1 MKNVKTDILW
11 RVYLV
16 YFGMLLFGLAIILKV
31 IQIQFVEGNELLAK
45 AQKQSMK
52 YFMVEAIRGN
62 ICADDGSL
70 LATSVPIFNIRMD
83 VASPLITNT
92 EFNNNVGELSK
103 KLANLFGDKTSYQ
116 YKKNL
121 IQARRRGN
129 RYYLIKRN
137 VTYEQLKKLRT
148 FPIFEKGKYHGGLI
162 ITPKVKR
169 AKPFNYLAART
180 LGYENKKENLHV
192 GLEGAY
198 SKYLDGKEGRQLRKR
213 INSGDWKPVYDEN
226 EVEPK
231 DGKDI
236 ITTIDIDIQ
245 DVAESSLLEHL
256 ITNKAAWGCAVLM
269 EVQTGEIKAIA
280 NLKRNADGSYSE
292 TYNYAIGYS
301 GEPGSTFKLAS
312 LMAAIEDGYYD
323 LDDTIDI
330 GKGYVVYHGL
340 TVRDTHFGGNSKMT
354 VRETLEHSS
363 NVGVSK
369 LIYKAYKKNPQ
380 KYIDRLYSFHLKEP
394 LGIEI
399 PGEAK
404 PYIKD
409 TKSKSWSAVSLP
421 FMSYGYEL
429 QLTPLQILNF
439 YNTVANNGTMVKPML
454 VKEIKQGG
462 KIIEKFEPSIIDNS
476 ICSSRTIEMA
486 KEMLEGVVQNGTAQS
501 LKKSPFK
508 IAGKTGTAQIAKPG
522 GGYDK
527 KNYNASFVGYFPANA
542 PKFSCIVVVSKPS
555 TGRYYASSVAVP
567 VFRDIANKVYAT
579 NLDIQVDQEF
589 IADNISLPAYAT
601 GYEDE
606 LEMVYKKL
614 NISLDSASSN
624 SEWAV
629 SVKADSV
636 IRLKT
641 KIIKENTIPN
651 VKGMGARDAI
661 YVLENIGLKVKIE
674 GRGFVKSQS
683 VLPGTRVT
691 KGREIILKLSV

>member
-1 MKNVKTDILW
+1 LKSVKTDILW

-16 YFGMLLFGLAIILKV
+16 YFGMLIFGLAIILKV
-31 IQIQFVEGNELLAK
+31 IHIQFVEGDELLAE

-52 YFMVEAIRGN
+52 YFSVEAVRGN
-62 ICADDGSL
+62 ICAEDGSL
-70 LATSVPIFNIRMD
+70 LMTSVPIFDVRMD

-92 EFNNNVGELSK
+92 DFNNNVGALAK
-103 KLANLFGDKTSYQ
+103 KLASLFGDKTSYQ

-121 IQARRRGN
+121 IKARRRGN

-148 FPIFEKGKYHGGLI
+148 FPIFERGKYRGGLI
-162 ITPKVKR
+162 VTPKVKR
-169 AKPFNYLAART
+169 AKPFKGLAART
-180 LGYENKKENLHV
+180 LGYENEKENLYV

-198 SKYLDGKEGRQLRKR
+198 AKYLKGKEGRQLRKR

-236 ITTIDIDIQ
+236 ITTINVDIQ

-256 ITNKAAWGCAVLM
+256 IANKAAWGCAVLM

-280 NLKRNADGSYSE
+280 NLKRNADGTYSE
-292 TYNYAIGYS
+292 VYNYAVGAAI
-301 GEPGSTFKLAS
+301 EPGSTFKLPS
-312 LMAAIEDGYYD
+312 LVAAIEDGYYD
-323 LDDTIDI
+323 LDDTVDI

-354 VRETLEHSS
+354 VREALEHSS

-369 LIYKAYKKNPQ
+369 LIYKAYKNNPQ
-380 KYIDRLYSFHLKEP
+380 KYIDRIYGFHLNEP
-394 LGIEI
+394 LGVDI
-399 PGEAK
+399 PGEAT
-404 PYIKD
+404 PFIKD

-421 FMSYGYEL
+421 FMSYGYEI
-429 QLTPLQILNF
+429 QLTPLQILSF
-439 YNTVANNGTMVKPML
+439 YNAIANNGTLVKPMF
-454 VKEIKQGG
+454 VKEVKQGG
-462 KIIEKFEPSIIDNS
+462 KTIEKFSPTVIDNS
-476 ICSSRTIEMA
+476 ICSPATVEKA
-486 KEMLEGVVQNGTAQS
+486 KEMLEGVVQHGTAQS

-508 IAGKTGTAQIAKPG
+508 IAGKTGTAQIARPG

-527 KNYNASFVGYFPANA
+527 KNYNASFVGYFPADD
-542 PKFSCIVVVSKPS
+542 PEFSCIVVISKPS

-579 NLDIQVDQEF
+579 NLDIQVDREYV
-589 IADNISLPAYAT
+589 ADNTNYPVYST
-601 GYEDE
+601 GYEE
-606 LEMVYKKL
+606 EIEKVYTEL
-614 NISLDSASSN
+614 NIPIDSASSV

-629 SVKADSV
+629 AVKADSAV
-636 IRLKT
+636 MLKT
-641 KIIKENTIPN
+641 KIIKEDVIPN
-651 VKGMGARDAI
+651 VKGMGARDAV
-661 YVLENIGLKVKIE
+661 YVLENLGLKVKIQ